1 MIHDWLN
8 LEAPHFILLVRK
20 DAVEDVAGEWGG
32 GRKEIKTLWS
42 L

>member
-20 DAVEDVAGEWGG
+20 EAVEDVVVEGG
-32 GRKEIKTLWS
+32 QKRN
-42 L
+42 